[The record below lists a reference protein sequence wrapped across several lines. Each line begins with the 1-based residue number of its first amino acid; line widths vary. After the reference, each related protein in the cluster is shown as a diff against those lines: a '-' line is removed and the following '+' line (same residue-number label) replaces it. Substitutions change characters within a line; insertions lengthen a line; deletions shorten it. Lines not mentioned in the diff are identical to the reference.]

1 MRWPLPSLGTRSPA
15 PYTHLSLQL
24 PHPRDALITGVT
36 QQRQLVW
43 SLCLSS
49 CHSNGVLSNNPV
61 DRTAEQR
68 AKEKFLPG
76 VVIFFYFF
84 DSKLPSSES
93 HLLAGSF
100 LCTNNGPGNRSLR
113 WGRRS
118 PSHLLPRQQPR
129 EPELYAWASHRE
141 HTRQVPG
148 GPLWPL
154 RACRGIQPGF
164 EPCPPA
170 PAPTGSR
177 KQDAEAG
184 APAQAL

>member
-1 MRWPLPSLGTRSPA
+1 M
-15 PYTHLSLQL
+15 
-24 PHPRDALITGVT
+24 
-36 QQRQLVW
+36 W
-43 SLCLSS
+43 SMCLSS
-49 CHSNGVLSNNPV
+49 CPSNGVLSNNPV
-61 DRTAEQR
+61 DRTAEPR

-76 VVIFFYFF
+76 AVIFFYFF
-84 DSKLPSSES
+84 DSKLPSLES
-93 HLLAGSF
+93 HPLAGSF
-100 LCTNNGPGNRSLR
+100 LCNNNSPGNRSLR

-129 EPELYAWASHRE
+129 ERELYAWASHRE

-148 GPLWPL
+148 GPLRPP

-184 APAQAL
+184 APAPAL